1 MSVPSFSRRR
11 LLQTA
16 GATAVVSAT
25 GAAVVVAEA
34 AEAAELPPARADIGV
49 SAYAFPLGQV
59 RLTAGRFMD
68 NQNRTLSY
76 LRFVDVDRL
85 LYNFRANHRLSTN
98 GAAATG
104 GWDAPDFPFRTHVQ
118 GHFLTAWAQAYAVLG
133 DSTCR
138 DKANHM
144 VAEMAKCQ
152 ANNGSAGFGEGY
164 LSGFPEADFTA
175 LEAGRLS
182 NGNVP
187 YYCIHKTL
195 AGLLDVWRHL
205 GSTQARDV
213 LLGLARWVET
223 RTARLSSAQM
233 QAVLRTEFGGM
244 NEVLADIYQQT
255 GDLRWLT
262 AAQRFDHAAVFD
274 PLASNSDQLN
284 GLHANT
290 QVPKWIGAAR
300 EYKATGITRYRDI
313 AVNAWTMTTKA
324 HTYAIGGNS
333 QAEHF
338 RGPNAIAGYL
348 SNDTCEHCNSYNMV
362 KLSRELWLL
371 DPNRVEYVDFY
382 ERALLNHLIGAQNP
396 ADAHGHITYFTPLRP
411 GGRRGVGPAWG
422 GGTWS
427 TDYTSFWC
435 CQGTGVETNT
445 KLMDSIYFFNGT
457 TLTVNLFVPS
467 VLTWTQRGITVT
479 QSTSYPVSDTTT
491 LTVSGTMSGSW
502 GIRIR
507 IPAWTRN
514 PMISVNGT
522 VQTVAAT
529 PGSYATITRTWA
541 AGDTITVT
549 LPMRVVMLRAND
561 NANVQAITYGPAVL
575 CGNYG
580 NTALSA
586 LPALNVSTITRAGTG
601 SLAFTATANGAKV
614 AIGPFYD
621 AQGYNYTVYWNT
633 GGTTATHKLVNVGSG
648 LVLGVQN
655 MSTADGGL
663 AVQWDDSGT
672 ADHRWTMVTDGTAVR
687 FSNAHSGKVLGVEN
701 MSTANNARVLQWSDT
716 GTADHRWI
724 LLNNGDGT
732 YKIQNVNSGK
742 LLAILNASTTRGAQA
757 VQYSDNGTADQRW
770 RLVPST

>member
-1 MSVPSFSRRR
+1 
-11 LLQTA
+11 
-16 GATAVVSAT
+16 
-25 GAAVVVAEA
+25 
-34 AEAAELPPARADIGV
+34 
-49 SAYAFPLGQV
+49 
-59 RLTAGRFMD
+59 
-68 NQNRTLSY
+68 
-76 LRFVDVDRL
+76 
-85 LYNFRANHRLSTN
+85 
-98 GAAATG
+98 
-104 GWDAPDFPFRTHVQ
+104 
-118 GHFLTAWAQAYAVLG
+118 
-133 DSTCR
+133 
-138 DKANHM
+138 
-144 VAEMAKCQ
+144 
-152 ANNGSAGFGEGY
+152 
-164 LSGFPEADFTA
+164 
-175 LEAGRLS
+175 
-182 NGNVP
+182 
-187 YYCIHKTL
+187 
-195 AGLLDVWRHL
+195 
-205 GSTQARDV
+205 
-213 LLGLARWVET
+213 
-223 RTARLSSAQM
+223 
-233 QAVLRTEFGGM
+233 
-244 NEVLADIYQQT
+244 
-255 GDLRWLT
+255 
-262 AAQRFDHAAVFD
+262 
-274 PLASNSDQLN
+274 
-284 GLHANT
+284 
-290 QVPKWIGAAR
+290 
-300 EYKATGITRYRDI
+300 
-313 AVNAWTMTTKA
+313 
-324 HTYAIGGNS
+324 
-333 QAEHF
+333 
-338 RGPNAIAGYL
+338 
-348 SNDTCEHCNSYNMV
+348 
-362 KLSRELWLL
+362 
-371 DPNRVEYVDFY
+371 
-382 ERALLNHLIGAQNP
+382 
-396 ADAHGHITYFTPLRP
+396 
-411 GGRRGVGPAWG
+411 
-422 GGTWS
+422 
-427 TDYTSFWC
+427 
-435 CQGTGVETNT
+435 
-445 KLMDSIYFFNGT
+445 
-457 TLTVNLFVPS
+457 
-467 VLTWTQRGITVT
+467 
-479 QSTSYPVSDTTT
+479 
-491 LTVSGTMSGSW
+491 
-502 GIRIR
+502 
-507 IPAWTRN
+507 
-514 PMISVNGT
+514 MISVNGT